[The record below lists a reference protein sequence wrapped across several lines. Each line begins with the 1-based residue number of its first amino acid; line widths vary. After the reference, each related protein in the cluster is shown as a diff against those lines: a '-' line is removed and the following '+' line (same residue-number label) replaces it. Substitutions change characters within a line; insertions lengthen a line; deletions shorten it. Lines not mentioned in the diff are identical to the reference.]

1 MQHHKILSLLLLSFV
16 LLAGCQ
22 GKGPDD
28 ENKSE
33 EKEETPPVPVE
44 VAQATRGQML
54 STYSGTAAIEA
65 FAEADVIA
73 KVGGEVRQ
81 ILVEEGDEVK
91 AGQILAILDGDRLR
105 LELKQTEAN
114 MNKLDREYKRN
125 LDLHD
130 RGLVSVGAFEN
141 IKYELDALKA
151 GYERARLEL
160 SYVELRAPIEG
171 VVAERFIKVGN
182 TLNPN
187 EKTFHVTTLKPLII
201 YLYAPEKE
209 YRKIHPGQQAM
220 VEVDALRGKRFPADV
235 ARVSPVIDPI
245 SGTFKVTIEIDDPS
259 GNLKPGMFGRVH
271 IVQEV
276 YENALLI
283 PREAL
288 LVDGDEEAVF
298 LVEDNKAIRRLL
310 STGITRDGL
319 AQVNSGLTD
328 EDRFVILGQA
338 GLKDGAAVQVVNEPA
353 AVNEE
358 DAESSTAES
367 ETAEPEDGDAATDQ

>member
-1 MQHHKILSLLLLSFV
+1 MQHHRILSLLLLSFV

-33 EKEETPPVPVE
+33 DEEETPPVPVE

-73 KVGGEVRQ
+73 KVGGEVQQ

-91 AGQILAILDGDRLR
+91 SGQILAILDGDRLR

-114 MNKLDREYKRN
+114 MNKLDREYRRN

-209 YRKIHPGQQAM
+209 YRKIIPGQQAM

-276 YENALLI
+276 HENALLV
-283 PREAL
+283 PREAI

-319 AQVNSGLTD
+319 TQVNSGLTD

-338 GLKDGAAVQVVNEPA
+338 GLKDGATVQVVNEPA

-358 DAESSTAES
+358 DAESES
-367 ETAEPEDGDAATDQ
+367 AEPENGDAATGQ